1 MLQAEY
7 IRNMH
12 SNYLVLKGIE
22 GSVSGYEVKML
33 LNNSINGMLKME
45 LKCIDQMD
53 LFYYDITSQKTLAY
67 IYENKS
73 LNYKE
78 IKNLLSNILYT
89 IELSYGYLL
98 SENNFIVDPSY
109 IYIDNSSGIIYL
121 CHLVGYQVSIQE
133 QLSRLIE
140 YLMNKVDYK
149 DEQAVLLIYAMY
161 KESREVDCTFKKL
174 YDEINKNLKIDTN
187 LYPINDEKE
196 DTPTGILG
204 DEITGNNG
212 TVNRSENNGSANNAK
227 INNVTK
233 NNATKNNGTK
243 DYNKGDNNIKG
254 IKKFTKEKIE
264 KIEKTIH
271 KPVLEEV
278 ESEREILFF
287 DRTTYIYAGV
297 SILSGI
303 ALICMALQLKLLYNT
318 FGTQLDIIKVLCCI
332 LMICLAEVFIM
343 TKVFDKKNRVTRME
357 TNIEYIEQITEE
369 VQPKMKNWDMS
380 LISSNGI
387 EIQDETQ
394 LLRINEEA
402 MTEDMDQDKTMILA
416 EMIPQIQ
423 YYLVPSD
430 SKEKNEIPIQ
440 ISPFII
446 GKLVKGVN
454 LTIDDISISRYHA
467 KLTRS
472 GDGLYL
478 TDLSSTNGTYI
489 NGTILIEN
497 KPYELLI
504 DDEISFSQFKYHLK

>member
-12 SNYLVLKGIE
+12 SNYLVLKGID

-33 LNNSINGMLKME
+33 LNNTMNGMLKME

-53 LFYYDITSQKTLAY
+53 LFYYDITSKKTIASV
-67 IYENKS
+67 YENKS

-78 IKNLLSNILYT
+78 IKNLLSSVLDT
-89 IELSYGYLL
+89 IEHSGDYLL
-98 SENNFIVDPSY
+98 SENDFIVDPDY
-109 IYIDNSSGIIYL
+109 IYIDNSLGDTYL
-121 CHLVGYQVSIQE
+121 CHLVGHQVSIQE
-133 QLSRLIE
+133 QLSKLIE

-149 DEQAVLLIYAMY
+149 DERAVLLIYAMY
-161 KESREVDCTFKKL
+161 KESREVDCTFIKL
-174 YDEINKNLKIDTN
+174 HNEINKNLKIEINLDPTN
-187 LYPINDEKE
+187 VEKE
-196 DTPTGILG
+196 DRTVTIL
-204 DEITGNNG
+204 
-212 TVNRSENNGSANNAK
+212 V
-227 INNVTK
+227 
-233 NNATKNNGTK
+233 
-243 DYNKGDNNIKG
+243 
-254 IKKFTKEKIE
+254 EKIE
-264 KIEKTIH
+264 KIEKIVH

-287 DRTTYIYAGV
+287 DRTTYIYAGI

-303 ALICMALQLKLLYNT
+303 ALICVALKLKLLYNT

-332 LMICLAEVFIM
+332 LMICFAEVFIM
-343 TKVFDKKNRVTRME
+343 TKVFDKKNRITRME
-357 TNIEYIEQITEE
+357 PNIEYIEQTGEE
-369 VQPKMKNWDMS
+369 VQEVNKNWNMTVMS
-380 LISSNGI
+380 PNEN
-387 EIQDETQ
+387 EIQDEETQ

-402 MTEDMDQDKTMILA
+402 MSQDMDQDKTMILA

-423 YYLVPSD
+423 YYLEPSN
-430 SKEKNEIPIQ
+430 SIEKNEIPIH
-440 ISPFII
+440 IFPFII

-467 KLTRS
+467 KLTRTV
-472 GDGLYL
+472 DGIYL

-504 DDEISFSQFKYHLK
+504 NDEISFSQFKYHLK